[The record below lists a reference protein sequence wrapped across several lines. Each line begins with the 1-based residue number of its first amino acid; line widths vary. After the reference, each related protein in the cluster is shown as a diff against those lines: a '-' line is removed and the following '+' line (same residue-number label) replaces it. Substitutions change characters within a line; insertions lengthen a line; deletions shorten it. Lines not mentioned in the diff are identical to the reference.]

1 MILKYL
7 TIAFVVYPLVTSFI
21 IAISPW
27 RSERFISRLVL
38 LANTL
43 NGLLSFTLLGIFV
56 ESGFRPVEIA
66 AGHLFSIGDYRFDF
80 MFLVDKYSVSF
91 QVLIGILSGL
101 VLMFSGRY
109 MHREAGHARFFA
121 SLFLF
126 MSGISLVAL
135 AATIDMLFAG
145 WEIVG
150 ISSFL
155 LIGFYRMRL
164 QPGRNS
170 LRAYAIYRFCDVGL
184 FLGAW
189 LFHKL
194 GSEYFFLQ
202 FADRALDE
210 TFVQLNLWFF
220 TTIGLLVV
228 LAAMGKSAQYPFSFW
243 VPRAMEGPTPSSA
256 IFYGALSIHAGVYLL
271 IRMYPLWRAVAFIPW
286 LVGAVGL
293 FTAFSASISQKTQSN
308 IKGQIGYASVAQVG
322 LMFFELALGWRE
334 VAMIHFL
341 GNAVLRCYQLLAS
354 PSVMVIY
361 LRQQA
366 EGEVPSTGLTGLV
379 ARLFNSKM
387 RHWYF
392 AFSFSEGY
400 AEFIILKLWHALKA
414 VAHLLGRLFSP
425 MLMIVLVLALLIVA
439 TFGRP
444 YIGEDL
450 NIVCAIALGI
460 LAIFMA
466 VAALGQSIDPARVL
480 WMTALSAVLKGLSVV
495 YLAPETALYSLLY
508 FSGITAGFAISRIAL
523 HYIPRAVQLTEYAGA
538 ADAYTMPT
546 NVFFIGVLW
555 MTGFTLSP
563 TFFGD
568 DVLLHFSAEKF
579 PSETL
584 FIGTAFVINAVT
596 LMRSYVKLAFA
607 R

>member
-1 MILKYL
+1 MLLQIITETL
-7 TIAFVVYPLVTSFI
+7 IAYPLVVAI
-21 IAISPW
+21 IIGLTPW
-27 RSERFISRLVL
+27 RSEKNISRLVFV
-38 LANTL
+38 ANLL
-43 NGLLSFTLLGIFV
+43 NGLLGLALLALFV
-56 ESGFRPVEIA
+56 ASGFKPIEISC
-66 AGHLFSIGDYRFDF
+66 GHLFVVGDYRFDV
-80 MFLVDKYSVSF
+80 MLLVDKYSVAF
-91 QVLIGILSGL
+91 QVLICVLTGL

-109 MHREAGHARFFA
+109 MHREKGHARFFA

-126 MSGISLVAL
+126 VSGISLVAL

-220 TTIGLLVV
+220 TTIGLLIV

-271 IRMYPLWRAVAFIPW
+271 IRMYPLWRSVWFIPW
-286 LVGAVGL
+286 LVGAIGL

-322 LMFFELALGWRE
+322 LMFFELSLGWRE
-334 VAMIHFL
+334 VAMVHFL
-341 GNAVLRCYQLLAS
+341 GNAILRCYQLLAS
-354 PSVMVIY
+354 PSVMVIF

-366 EGEVPSTGLTGLV
+366 EGELPNTGLTGF
-379 ARLFNSKM
+379 AS
-387 RHWYF
+387 RHFGPKLRRIYF

-400 AEFIILKLWHALKA
+400 AEFIVQSLWHGLRGTA
-414 VAHLLGRLFSP
+414 RLIARAFSTV
-425 MLMIVLVLALLIVA
+425 VLVNALLLLLLAA

-444 YIGEDL
+444 YLGDSL
-450 NIVCAIALGI
+450 NVICAIGLGSMALFV
-460 LAIFMA
+460 AF
-466 VAALGQSIDPARVL
+466 AALGQKIDPAKVL
-480 WMTALSAVLKGLSVV
+480 WMTGLSAGLKGVSVV
-495 YLAPETALYSLLY
+495 YLAPESAVYSLIY
-508 FSGITAGFAISRIAL
+508 FSGITVGYAMARWGLYF
-523 HYIPRAVQLTEYAGA
+523 IPREVQVAEYAGA
-538 ADAYTMPT
+538 ADSYPWPT
-546 NVFFIGVLW
+546 NWFFLGVLW

-563 TFFGD
+563 AFFGD
-568 DVLLHFSAEKF
+568 DILLHFSAEKYPF
-579 PSETL
+579 ETL
-584 FIGTAFVINAVT
+584 FIGAAFVINAVT
-596 LMRSYVKLAFA
+596 LVRSYVKLAFA